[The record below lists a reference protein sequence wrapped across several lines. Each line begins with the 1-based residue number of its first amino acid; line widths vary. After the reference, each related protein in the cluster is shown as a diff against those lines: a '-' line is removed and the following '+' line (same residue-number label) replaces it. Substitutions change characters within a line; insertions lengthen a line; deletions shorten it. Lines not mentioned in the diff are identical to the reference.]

1 MIRLG
6 ILLALA
12 QSIAAEPA
20 LFEKERKQI
29 RQTLHVPES
38 RPELEAESHGRFE
51 PEPGVIAERV
61 SYRTLHGMRVPAIL
75 YMPAKPKGRVPA
87 LVVVNGH
94 GGDKYSWYAFYT
106 GILYARAG
114 AAVLTYDP
122 IGEGERNSQRRS
134 GTRAHDTIQKPDEI
148 ALHLAGLM
156 QSDVMQAVSYLSQRR
171 EVDPQRI
178 AAVGYSMGSFVLSIA
193 CAQETRLK
201 ACVLVGGGNLDG
213 PGGYW
218 DSSKPMCQGLP
229 YKALQ
234 FLGDRPARIYAMHAA
249 RGATL
254 IYNGEEDTVVLP
266 KNGDPKMLFRTL
278 QQGGAKFETMWEPA
292 AGHRPYFVTKPAA
305 RWLETNI
312 DLPNWTQQSIETM
325 SETQIAEWAE
335 KHSVDMDKLYA
346 TEHREGGTR
355 ALGVNVPA
363 LTREMLSVFADPQWE
378 SRKAELIYESW
389 LERVRGTVGR

>member
-6 ILLALA
+6 IFLAFTQSLA
-12 QSIAAEPA
+12 ADPA
-20 LFEKERKQI
+20 QFDQWRKQI
-29 RQTLHVPES
+29 RQTFHIPATM
-38 RPELEAESHGRFE
+38 PDLEAESHGRFE
-51 PEPGVIAERV
+51 PEPDVIAERI

-75 YMPAKPKGRVPA
+75 YMPAKPMGRIPA

-106 GILYARAG
+106 GILYARGG

-122 IGEGERNSQRRS
+122 IGEGERNSQRKS
-134 GTRAHDTIQKPDEI
+134 GTRAHDTIRKPDEI

-156 QSDVMQAVSYLSQRR
+156 QSDLMQAVSYLSQRS
-171 EVDPQRI
+171 EVDSKRI
-178 AAVGYSMGSFVLSIA
+178 AAMGYSMGSFVLSIA
-193 CAQETRLK
+193 CAHETRLK

-234 FLGDRPARIYAMHAA
+234 FLGDRPATIYAMHAA

-266 KNGDPKMLFRTL
+266 KNSDPKKLFRTL

-292 AGHRPYFVTKPAA
+292 ASHRPYFITKPAA
-305 RWLETNI
+305 QWLEKHL
-312 DLPNWTQQSIETM
+312 DFPSWTQQT
-325 SETQIAEWAE
+325 IAAMNVTHIAGWAE
-335 KHSVDMDKLYA
+335 KHAVEMDKLYA

-355 ALGVNVPA
+355 ALGVEVPPM
-363 LTREMLSVFADPQWE
+363 THEMLSVFPNEQWE
-378 SRKAELIYESW
+378 SRKTELIYETW
-389 LERVRGTVGR
+389 LERVRGAVNR